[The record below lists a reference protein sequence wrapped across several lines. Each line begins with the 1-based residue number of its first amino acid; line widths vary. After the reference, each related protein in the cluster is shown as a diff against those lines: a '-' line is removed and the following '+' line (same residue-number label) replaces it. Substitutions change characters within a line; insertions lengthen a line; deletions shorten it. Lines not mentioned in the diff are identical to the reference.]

1 MRKHLLL
8 VLVLASLTLR
18 CASIAHGRYQ
28 RVAVRSTPSG
38 AQVAVNCG
46 DAPASPGVTPLDI
59 WVRRSAEKCAITL
72 SHPGYAD
79 RTVTFTRATSGVA
92 WANAAPG
99 LVLGVAAGA
108 AAAVPFGGTQGSV
121 NNALLSG
128 TAVGSGLGLAV
139 DRATGAIFRQIPSAV
154 DVTLDPPASSATK
167 P

>member
-8 VLVLASLTLR
+8 ALVLASLTLR

-28 RVAVRSTPSG
+28 HVAVRSTPSG

-59 WVRRSAEKCAITL
+59 WLRRSAEKCAITL
-72 SHPGYAD
+72 SHSGYAD
-79 RTVTFTRATSGVA
+79 RTITFTRATSGVA
-92 WANAAPG
+92 WANVVPG
-99 LVLGVAAGA
+99 FVVGVAAGA
-108 AAAVPFGGTQGSV
+108 AEAVPFGSNQGAV
-121 NNALLSG
+121 NNALLG
-128 TAVGSGLGLAV
+128 GAAVGSGVGLAV

-154 DVTLDPPASSATK
+154 DVALDPPSSSATK

>member
-8 VLVLASLTLR
+8 ALILASLTMR

-46 DAPASPGVTPLDI
+46 DAPASPGVTPLDV

-72 SHPGYAD
+72 SHPGYSD
-79 RTVTFTRATSGVA
+79 RTITFTRATSGVA
-92 WANAAPG
+92 WANVAPG
-99 LVLGVAAGA
+99 LVMGVVAGA
-108 AAAVPFGGTQGSV
+108 AVATPFGGNESSA
-121 NNALLSG
+121 NNALVGG
-128 TAVGSGLGLAV
+128 TAVGSGIGLAV

-154 DVTLDPPASSATK
+154 DVTLDPSASSAAK